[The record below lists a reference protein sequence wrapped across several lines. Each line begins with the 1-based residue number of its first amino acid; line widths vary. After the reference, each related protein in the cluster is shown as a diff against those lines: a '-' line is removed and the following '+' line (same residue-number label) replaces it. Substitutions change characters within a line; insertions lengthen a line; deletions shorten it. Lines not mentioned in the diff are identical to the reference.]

1 MFKQSSLKESAMK
14 RGLTAVL
21 SLVMIAGSTT
31 VFTGCGGHRP
41 HETQVAGVALPDWFN
56 DPFKDDQFGAVGLA
70 RKSLG
75 GMQEQLNKAMAQGRT
90 ELARTISTKVQAAY
104 TSFFTEG
111 GEAGWGENGEVVR
124 NELAQE
130 MSENVS
136 RQITDQV
143 LQGARR
149 KDTWIHPKNEDL
161 YVWVVID
168 NSMRDVLAQQ
178 IKASARKEVAAKAQV
193 KAELK
198 AKDAL
203 SRLDAAIDKELAR
216 QAGGVQ

>member
-1 MFKQSSLKESAMK
+1 MLSFSSPLRS
-14 RGLTAVL
+14 GLGAL
-21 SLVMIAGSTT
+21 IALAAIGGTFT
-31 VFTGCGGHRP
+31 FALTGCGDHRP
-41 HETQVAGVALPDWFN
+41 HETKVAGVSLPDWFN
-56 DPFKDDQFGAVGLA
+56 DPFMDDQFGAVGIA

-90 ELARTISTKVQAAY
+90 ELARTISTKVQSSF
-104 TSFFTEG
+104 TSFFTDG

-136 RQITDQV
+136 RQLTDQM
-143 LQGARR
+143 LKGSSR

-168 NSMRDVLAQQ
+168 TSMRDILAEQ
-178 IKASARKEVAAKAQV
+178 IKASARKEVAAKAQI

-203 SRLDAAIDKELAR
+203 ERLDAAIDKELAR
-216 QAGGVQ
+216 QAGG